1 MHDARRIMNYF
12 VFLQAECHESTD
24 KYYMSLLDIILLA
37 VALAMDCLTLSV
49 VSGVIGFTVYSLQF
63 TDDYTDG
70 SEGLASKSTVNRKP
84 STVNIR
90 MAFLFGFFQALM
102 PLIGWAGISHFQS
115 YMEAYDH
122 WIAFLLLGFIGGRM
136 VWESFHPEEGQHFNP
151 HRLQTQLLLAIAT
164 SIDALAVGISFA
176 CTGYEQL
183 SQLWMP
189 LAVIGMVSFLFSLL
203 GYWAGYHFGRGI
215 ISRFKPELI
224 GGVILILIGVR
235 ILMSHLGYI

>member
-1 MHDARRIMNYF
+1 MNYF

-37 VALAMDCLTLSV
+37 VALAMDCLTVSV

-63 TDDYTDG
+63 TGDYTDG
-70 SEGLASKSTVNRKP
+70 SEGLASKSTVNCKP

-122 WIAFLLLGFIGGRM
+122 WIAFSLLGFIGGRM

-151 HRLQTQLLLAIAT
+151 RRLQTQLLLAIAT

-224 GGVILILIGVR
+224 GGMILILIGVR

>member
-1 MHDARRIMNYF
+1 MNYF

-70 SEGLASKSTVNRKP
+70 SEGLASKSTVNCKP

>member
-1 MHDARRIMNYF
+1 MNYF

-63 TDDYTDG
+63 TDDYSDG
-70 SEGLASKSTVNRKP
+70 SEELASKSTVNCKP

-151 HRLQTQLLLAIAT
+151 RRLQTQLLLAIAT